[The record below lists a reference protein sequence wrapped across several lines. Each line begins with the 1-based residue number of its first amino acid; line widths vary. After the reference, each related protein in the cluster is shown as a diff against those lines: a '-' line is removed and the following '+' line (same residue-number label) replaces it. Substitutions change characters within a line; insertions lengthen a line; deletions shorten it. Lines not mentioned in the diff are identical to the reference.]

1 MCLLLAFSIAPNNLK
16 TTILGEDMQISTV
29 AGVLFCAWCFC
40 KKKKKKKLQGSSI
53 IAEFLARVRSPIA
66 K

>member
-40 KKKKKKKLQGSSI
+40 KKKKKKLQESSI